1 MYVYAKP
8 LKCASLFFPY
18 LMGNLARCGT
28 LNYVPPNGGK
38 KIKVS
43 MSSIAFICRKKL
55 FYIKMSSSSYSFHL
69 WEKEIFFFKMSSS

>member
-43 MSSIAFICRKKL
+43 MSSIASSVGKSYFILRCRLRLIAFGKRD
-55 FYIKMSSSSYSFHL
+55 
-69 WEKEIFFFKMSSS
+69 IF